1 MTLLEHDLA
10 AGTSRRVDELLNR
23 LFPSRQM
30 DRVLLVNPPDADASL
45 FRIGTAKRG
54 RYTNYPP
61 YGLMVIAANLRQ
73 MGVTTDI
80 LNLNHEVLGQAIA
93 ADSEFEFDTV
103 WRRRLRAKIDEFQ
116 PDLVGVTCMFTMTH
130 EAFKQVCLQVAD
142 REIPLAVGGVHVTN
156 DLERVLSDVGV
167 IDIAFTHEGDR
178 AVRNF
183 VQAVRGERDSSA
195 SGQVVLIDREAD
207 GNAGRHRLNSP
218 AQPTAEEMNVM
229 PAHDL
234 VDFPAYSQAGK
245 IGSFYF
251 LKPKHSVFATSLS
264 NRGCRAQCTF
274 CSVRNFNGAGVR
286 ARSIDSVIEELKC
299 LRFDHGV
306 DHIMWL
312 DDDLCYDSKRAI
324 RLFDAMVRNKLDLT
338 WDATNGVLA
347 ASCTDDLVAAAA
359 ESGCIALNIGME
371 SGNAE
376 ILKAVKKPANVDVL
390 LRAAEVLRRY
400 EQIHAS
406 VFLMLGFPNETM
418 SMIWDT
424 MRVAR
429 EMDLDWYRISQLQP
443 LPNTPIYDAMLA
455 QGLIRST
462 DSSEVRYKAG
472 AYGKQ
477 NELEEADDLSQLG
490 FQEAFSVGGDEV
502 PGAEQLTDIWF
513 FMNYHL
519 NFDRLFHERRPA
531 KIEQLHRLLSNL
543 SDVVAPEHG
552 FALYFLGYLQYKVTG
567 HITPSVIQR
576 LEQRLQDSSY
586 WNDRFRAFGLSVED
600 LRRQTFPKES
610 AWARPAGKRAA

>member
-10 AGTSRRVDELLNR
+10 AGTSRRGDELLNR

-80 LNLNHEVLGQAIA
+80 LNLNHEVLGQAMA

-103 WRRRLRAKIDEFQ
+103 WRRRLRGKIDDFQ
-116 PDLVGVTCMFTMTH
+116 PDLVGVTCMLTMTH

-251 LKPKHSVFATSLS
+251 LKPKHSVFATSLP
-264 NRGCRAQCTF
+264 NRC
-274 CSVRNFNGAGVR
+274 
-286 ARSIDSVIEELKC
+286 
-299 LRFDHGV
+299 
-306 DHIMWL
+306 
-312 DDDLCYDSKRAI
+312 
-324 RLFDAMVRNKLDLT
+324 
-338 WDATNGVLA
+338 
-347 ASCTDDLVAAAA
+347 
-359 ESGCIALNIGME
+359 
-371 SGNAE
+371 
-376 ILKAVKKPANVDVL
+376 
-390 LRAAEVLRRY
+390 
-400 EQIHAS
+400 
-406 VFLMLGFPNETM
+406 
-418 SMIWDT
+418 
-424 MRVAR
+424 
-429 EMDLDWYRISQLQP
+429 
-443 LPNTPIYDAMLA
+443 
-455 QGLIRST
+455 
-462 DSSEVRYKAG
+462 
-472 AYGKQ
+472 
-477 NELEEADDLSQLG
+477 
-490 FQEAFSVGGDEV
+490 
-502 PGAEQLTDIWF
+502 
-513 FMNYHL
+513 
-519 NFDRLFHERRPA
+519 
-531 KIEQLHRLLSNL
+531 
-543 SDVVAPEHG
+543 
-552 FALYFLGYLQYKVTG
+552 
-567 HITPSVIQR
+567 
-576 LEQRLQDSSY
+576 
-586 WNDRFRAFGLSVED
+586 FRAH
-600 LRRQTFPKES
+600 
-610 AWARPAGKRAA
+610 